1 MSMVKVTLRGDKQ
14 LAARLRKAKKS
25 LAKAMDSAMHN
36 IAEDVM
42 ADSKTNYV
50 PVKDNAL
57 RSSGKV
63 GAVRRVGNDIIV
75 ELGFGGAAAKYAWVQ
90 HENLDYAHKVG
101 QAKYLEIPLM
111 AAVNDMAAR
120 LTKHLGDAFR

>member
-1 MSMVKVTLRGDKQ
+1 MSMVRVTLRGDKQ

-25 LAKAMDSAMHN
+25 LARALDAGMRN

-42 ADSKTNYV
+42 ADSKGNYV

-63 GAVRRVGNDIIV
+63 GDVRRVGNDVIV
-75 ELGFGGAAAKYAWVQ
+75 ELGFGGAASDYAWVQ
-90 HENLDYAHKVG
+90 HEDLDYAHKVG

-120 LTKHLGDAFR
+120 IGFYLGDAFQ

>member
-1 MSMVKVTLRGDKQ
+1 MVRVTLRGDKQ
-14 LAARLRKAKKS
+14 LAAHLRKAKKS
-25 LAKAMDSAMHN
+25 LAQALNLAMHN

-42 ADSKTNYV
+42 SDSKVNYV

-63 GAVRRVGNDIIV
+63 GDVRRVGDDVIV
-75 ELGFGGAAAKYAWVQ
+75 ELGFGGAAEKYAWVQ

-101 QAKYLEIPLM
+101 SAKYLEIPLM

-120 LTKHLGDAFR
+120 IGQQLGDAFR